1 MKAIF
6 IIIAIVALFYSVIT
20 NPPPDPLGE
29 TITEQLV
36 KLQNSGQ

>member
-6 IIIAIVALFYSVIT
+6 IVIAIVVFFYSVVK

-29 TITEQLV
+29 TITQELV
-36 KLQNSGQ
+36 KLQNK

>member
-6 IIIAIVALFYSVIT
+6 IVIAIIALLYSVIT

-29 TITEQLV
+29 TITDQLV
-36 KLQNSGQ
+36 KLQNK